1 MEVINIIV
9 FRKKIISK
17 KLQKWRKFKMR
28 KLLMVFLVLC
38 LLVPAAAYA
47 QNNTQIPI
55 PTIGLNVTQAQTPQ
69 QVSLGLQILFL
80 LTILSLSPSI
90 IIMTTSFIRVSI
102 VLSFVQRALS
112 LQETPPRALIM
123 GLSLFLTFFIMM
135 PTLTQVNNE
144 ALQPYLNGS
153 IGVNDL
159 YSRGIQP
166 IRMFM
171 FNSLRGENGMKSL
184 DLFLSISNTDIRLR
198 EIQTV
203 EDLNRI
209 PTIVVV
215 PAFIINEL
223 TIAFKMGI
231 YLFIPFIV
239 IDLVVASILMAM
251 GMIMLPPIMISL
263 PLKIILFVAVDG
275 WKLLILQIVQSF
287 Q

>member
-1 MEVINIIV
+1 
-9 FRKKIISK
+9 
-17 KLQKWRKFKMR
+17 
-28 KLLMVFLVLC
+28 
-38 LLVPAAAYA
+38 
-47 QNNTQIPI
+47 
-55 PTIGLNVTQAQTPQ
+55 
-69 QVSLGLQILFL
+69 
-80 LTILSLSPSI
+80 
-90 IIMTTSFIRVSI
+90 
-102 VLSFVQRALS
+102 
-112 LQETPPRALIM
+112 
-123 GLSLFLTFFIMM
+123 MM
-135 PTLTQVNNE
+135 PTLTQINRE

-159 YSRGIQP
+159 YGRGIQP
-166 IRMFM
+166 LRMFM

-184 DLFLSISNTDIRLR
+184 DLFLSISDTNIRLR

-275 WKLLILQIVQSF
+275 WKLLILQLVQSF
-287 Q
+287 R

>member
-1 MEVINIIV
+1 MKKVCTAVI
-9 FRKKIISK
+9 
-17 KLQKWRKFKMR
+17 
-28 KLLMVFLVLC
+28 VLC
-38 LLVPAAAYA
+38 LLFTSNVYA
-47 QNNTQIPI
+47 QVPI
-55 PTIGLNVTQAQTPQ
+55 PSIGLNIQQAQSPQ

-112 LQETPPRALIM
+112 LQETPPRALLM

-135 PTLTQVNNE
+135 PTLTQINNE
-144 ALQPYLNGS
+144 AFQPYLNGS

-159 YSRGIQP
+159 YSRGIKP
-166 IRMFM
+166 LRLFM
-171 FNSLRGENGMKSL
+171 FNSLRGESGMKSL
-184 DLFLSISNTDIRLR
+184 DLFLSISDSNVRLR
-198 EIQTV
+198 DIQSV
-203 EDLNRI
+203 EDLDKI
-209 PTIVVV
+209 PTIVVI

-275 WKLLILQIVQSF
+275 WKLLILQVVQSF
-287 Q
+287 S

>member
-1 MEVINIIV
+1 MKRIFIGIL
-9 FRKKIISK
+9 I
-17 KLQKWRKFKMR
+17 
-28 KLLMVFLVLC
+28 LC
-38 LLVPAAAYA
+38 LFLTNTIYA
-47 QNNTQIPI
+47 QIPI
-55 PTIGLNVTQAQTPQ
+55 PTIDLNVTQAQTPQ

-102 VLSFVQRALS
+102 VLNFVQRALS

-135 PTLTQVNNE
+135 PTLTQINRE

-159 YSRGIQP
+159 YGRGIQP
-166 IRMFM
+166 LRMFM
-171 FNSLRGENGMKSL
+171 FNSLRGENGVKSL
-184 DLFLSISNTDIRLR
+184 DLFLSISDTNIRLR

-275 WKLLILQIVQSF
+275 WKLLILQLVQSF
-287 Q
+287 R

>member
-1 MEVINIIV
+1 
-9 FRKKIISK
+9 
-17 KLQKWRKFKMR
+17 
-28 KLLMVFLVLC
+28 
-38 LLVPAAAYA
+38 
-47 QNNTQIPI
+47 
-55 PTIGLNVTQAQTPQ
+55 
-69 QVSLGLQILFL
+69 
-80 LTILSLSPSI
+80 
-90 IIMTTSFIRVSI
+90 
-102 VLSFVQRALS
+102 
-112 LQETPPRALIM
+112 
-123 GLSLFLTFFIMM
+123 
-135 PTLTQVNNE
+135 
-144 ALQPYLNGS
+144 
-153 IGVNDL
+153 
-159 YSRGIQP
+159 
-166 IRMFM
+166 MFM

-203 EDLNRI
+203 DDLNRI

>member
-1 MEVINIIV
+1 M
-9 FRKKIISK
+9 SK
-17 KLQKWRKFKMR
+17 TFITILI
-28 KLLMVFLVLC
+28 LGLFLT
-38 LLVPAAAYA
+38 
-47 QNNTQIPI
+47 NTVYGQMPI
-55 PTIGLNVTQAQTPQ
+55 PTIDLNIAQAQTPQ

-102 VLSFVQRALS
+102 VLNFVQRALS

-135 PTLTQVNNE
+135 PTLTQINRE

-153 IGVNDL
+153 IRVNDL
-159 YSRGIQP
+159 YGRGIQP
-166 IRMFM
+166 LRMFM

-184 DLFLSISNTDIRLR
+184 DLFLSISDTNIRLR

-209 PTIVVV
+209 PTMVVI

-275 WKLLILQIVQSF
+275 WKLLILQLVQSF
-287 Q
+287 R

>member
-1 MEVINIIV
+1 MLRVVPKRFLTLII
-9 FRKKIISK
+9 ICA
-17 KLQKWRKFKMR
+17 
-28 KLLMVFLVLC
+28 LLGSSTLI
-38 LLVPAAAYA
+38 PQQA
-47 QNNTQIPI
+47 NQIPI
-55 PTIGLNVTQAQTPQ
+55 PTIGLNVTQAQNPQ

-102 VLSFVQRALS
+102 VLNFVQRALS
-112 LQETPPRALIM
+112 LQDTPPRALVM

-135 PTLTQVNNE
+135 PTLTQINRD
-144 ALQPYLNGS
+144 ALQPYLQGT
-153 IGVNDL
+153 IGVNEL
-159 YSRGIQP
+159 YSTGIKP

-171 FNSLRGENGMKSL
+171 FNSLRGANGMKSL
-184 DLFLSISNTDIRLR
+184 DLFLSISGTNIRLR
-198 EIQTV
+198 DIQTV
-203 EDLNRI
+203 NDLDSV
-209 PTIVVV
+209 PTIVVI

-275 WKLLILQIVQSF
+275 WRILILQIVQSF
-287 Q
+287 R

>member
-1 MEVINIIV
+1 M
-9 FRKKIISK
+9 
-17 KLQKWRKFKMR
+17 RKFI
-28 KLLMVFLVLC
+28 MVFLVLC
-38 LLVPAAAYA
+38 LLMPIVAYA
-47 QNNTQIPI
+47 QDNTQIPI

-153 IGVNDL
+153 IGVNEL
-159 YSRGIQP
+159 YSRGIHP

-184 DLFLSISNTDIRLR
+184 DLFLSISDTNIRLR
-198 EIQTV
+198 DIQTV
-203 EDLNRI
+203 DDLNRI

-239 IDLVVASILMAM
+239 IDLVVASILCFYTYGYGYDNASAYYD
-251 GMIMLPPIMISL
+251 IFAI
-263 PLKIILFVAVDG
+263 KDNFVCC
-275 WKLLILQIVQSF
+275 S
-287 Q
+287 

>member
-1 MEVINIIV
+1 
-9 FRKKIISK
+9 
-17 KLQKWRKFKMR
+17 MR
-28 KLLMVFLVLC
+28 KIFITVLILGLFLT
-38 LLVPAAAYA
+38 
-47 QNNTQIPI
+47 NTIYGQMPI
-55 PTIGLNVTQAQTPQ
+55 PTIDLNIAQAQTPQ

-102 VLSFVQRALS
+102 VLNFVKRAC
-112 LQETPPRALIM
+112 
-123 GLSLFLTFFIMM
+123 SLFLTFFIMM
-135 PTLTQVNNE
+135 PTLTQINRD

-159 YSRGIQP
+159 YGRGIQP
-166 IRMFM
+166 LRMFM

-184 DLFLSISNTDIRLR
+184 DLFLSISDTNIRLR

-209 PTIVVV
+209 PTMVVI

-275 WKLLILQIVQSF
+275 WKLLILQLVQSF
-287 Q
+287 R

>member
-1 MEVINIIV
+1 M
-9 FRKKIISK
+9 
-17 KLQKWRKFKMR
+17 RKF
-28 KLLMVFLVLC
+28 LMVFLVLC
-38 LLVPAAAYA
+38 LLIPAAAYA
-47 QNNTQIPI
+47 QDNTQIPI

-153 IGVNDL
+153 IGVNEL

-184 DLFLSISNTDIRLR
+184 DLFLSISDTNIRLR
-198 EIQTV
+198 DIQTV
-203 EDLNRI
+203 DDLNRI

>member
-1 MEVINIIV
+1 MKRIFIGIL
-9 FRKKIISK
+9 I
-17 KLQKWRKFKMR
+17 
-28 KLLMVFLVLC
+28 LC
-38 LLVPAAAYA
+38 LFLTNTIYA
-47 QNNTQIPI
+47 QIPI
-55 PTIGLNVTQAQTPQ
+55 PTIDLNVTQAQTPQ

-102 VLSFVQRALS
+102 VLNFVQRALS

-135 PTLTQVNNE
+135 PTLTQINRE

-159 YSRGIQP
+159 YGRGIQP
-166 IRMFM
+166 LRMFM

-184 DLFLSISNTDIRLR
+184 SISDTNIRLR

-275 WKLLILQIVQSF
+275 WKLLILQLVQSF
-287 Q
+287 R

>member
-1 MEVINIIV
+1 MKKVFIV
-9 FRKKIISK
+9 
-17 KLQKWRKFKMR
+17 
-28 KLLMVFLVLC
+28 LLLCSLMPVFI
-38 LLVPAAAYA
+38 YA
-47 QNNTQIPI
+47 QDNNQIPI
-55 PTIGLNVTQAQTPQ
+55 PSIGLNIAQAQTPQ
-69 QVSLGLQILFL
+69 QVSLSLQILFL

-102 VLSFVQRALS
+102 VLSFIQRALS

-135 PTLTQVNNE
+135 PTLTQVNNQ

-153 IGVNDL
+153 IGINDL

-184 DLFLSISNTDIRLR
+184 DLFLSISDTNIRLR
-198 EIQTV
+198 EIQSV

-209 PTIVVV
+209 PTIVVI

-287 Q
+287 N

>member
-1 MEVINIIV
+1 M
-9 FRKKIISK
+9 
-17 KLQKWRKFKMR
+17 RKF
-28 KLLMVFLVLC
+28 LMVVLVLC
-38 LLVPAAAYA
+38 LLIPAAAYA
-47 QNNTQIPI
+47 QDNTQIPI

-153 IGVNDL
+153 IGVNEL
-159 YSRGIQP
+159 YSIGIQP

-184 DLFLSISNTDIRLR
+184 DLFLSISDTNIRLR
-198 EIQTV
+198 DIQTV
-203 EDLNRI
+203 DDLNRI